1 MKSRGDINAQKNPKQ
16 VPTLT
21 GLRAN
26 ASRALSRTSST
37 ASATQ
42 PEGEVQVRLLLNVVV
57 VPGGTNTSRRGVRG
71 KNVAECSAERSA
83 EMAKNNGFPKH
94 S

>member
-1 MKSRGDINAQKNPKQ
+1 MFGTFHFAVFNWAPR
-16 VPTLT
+16 
-21 GLRAN
+21 N
-26 ASRALSRTSST
+26 ASCALSRTSST

-42 PEGEVQVRLLLNVVV
+42 PEGEVQVRLLLNVVAA
-57 VPGGTNTSRRGVRG
+57 GGTNTSRQGVRG